1 METNG
6 HGTNV
11 SVWSGRG
18 LLHRRLNK
26 RLLACIG
33 ANVLDGSAKIDWSVA
48 QMAAVLKVNRVYLDL
63 AGSFSPAKRR
73 AIIDGRDPQSFVA
86 LLKGRNPQLSL
97 PMSMPKQSTNGNGES
112 INDAEIV
119 ALVRKYGTHRVLDA
133 CVAVEAAQ

>member
-48 QMAAVLKVNRVYLDL
+48 QMAAALKVCRVYIDL
-63 AGSFSPAKRR
+63 AGSFSPAKRQ
-73 AIIDGRDPQSFVA
+73 AIIDGYDTTSFVA
-86 LLKGRNPQLSL
+86 LLKAPQPPLL
-97 PMSMPKQSTNGNGES
+97 ALQQS
-112 INDAEIV
+112 INDKGDDIEIF
-119 ALVRKYGTHRVLDA
+119 ALVHKYGIGRVIDA